1 MILDEST
8 LGKEPKRLTP
18 ILSLETLSLQPS
30 VYLSGW
36 PQPEIVFVSAI
47 SSSVR

>member
-8 LGKEPKRLTP
+8 LGKEPKRFTH
-18 ILSLETLSLQPS
+18 SLPFKTLSLQPS
-30 VYLSGW
+30 VYLSGC
-36 PQPEIVFVSAI
+36 PQSEGVCVSAI